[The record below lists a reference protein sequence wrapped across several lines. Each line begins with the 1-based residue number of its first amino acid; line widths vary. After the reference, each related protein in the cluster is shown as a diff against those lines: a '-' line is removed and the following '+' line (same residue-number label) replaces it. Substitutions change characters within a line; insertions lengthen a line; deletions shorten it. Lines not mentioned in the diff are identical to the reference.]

1 MHKKTEMVNHLIES
15 LPYIMKFRGKVFVF
29 KYGGSI
35 IESQENKEAFV
46 EDISLLIH
54 LGMKVII
61 VHGGGKHISRRLE
74 KQGIETVFHQGYR
87 VTGKAAMAE
96 VEMVLSGHINN
107 DLTLLFNNYG
117 SKAIGLSGKDAGLI
131 RAKKKVIDPDQEL
144 GQVGDVVAING
155 EFLKLLLDNHI
166 LPIIAPIGFDE
177 EGNTYNINADDV
189 ASTIAKEMGAEKL
202 FLLSDIDGIYK
213 DFEDP
218 GSFISRL
225 NLREARELIAT
236 EGISGGM
243 IPKLKSVIASIESGV
258 GSVHI
263 INGKITHS
271 VLLEVFTDEGIGTM
285 IEE

>member
-46 EDISLLIH
+46 ADISLLIH
-54 LGMKVII
+54 LGMRVII

-74 KQGIETVFHQGYR
+74 EQGIETVFHEGYR
-87 VTGKAAMAE
+87 VTEKAAMDE
-96 VEMVLSGHINN
+96 VEMILSGHINN

-117 SKAIGLSGKDAGLI
+117 SKAVGLSGKDAGLI
-131 RAKKKVIDPDQEL
+131 RARKKIIDSDQEL
-144 GQVGDVVAING
+144 GHVGDVEAING
-155 EFLKLLLDNHI
+155 DFLKMLLDNHI

-177 EGNTYNINADDV
+177 AGNTYNINADDV

-202 FLLSDIDGIYK
+202 ILLSDINGIYR
-213 DFEDP
+213 DIHRPE
-218 GSFISRL
+218 SFISRL
-225 NLREARELIAT
+225 NLAQARALIETSA
-236 EGISGGM
+236 ISGGM